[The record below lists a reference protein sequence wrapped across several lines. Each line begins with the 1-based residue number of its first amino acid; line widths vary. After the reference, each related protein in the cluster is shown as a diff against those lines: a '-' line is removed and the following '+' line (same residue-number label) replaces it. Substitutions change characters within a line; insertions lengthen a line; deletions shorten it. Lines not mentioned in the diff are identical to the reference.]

1 MESTSTTYRRPES
14 SLELGVIG
22 NCQVS
27 ALLDGHGRYVW
38 SCMPRFDS
46 DPVFC
51 ALLMGDQEQVERG
64 VFEVELED
72 FAYAEQ
78 AYIRNTPIL
87 QTWLYDRHGGCVKLT
102 DFAPRYEQFER
113 TFHPYMFVRHL
124 EPVAGAPRVI
134 ARLRPA
140 GHYGGEDARQTFG
153 SNHIRY
159 VLPDLTLRL
168 TTDAS
173 LTHVRE
179 ERPFRLTRPLSF
191 ILGPDESL
199 PESVSRSSR
208 HHFEQTRAYWQD
220 WVRGLAVPFEWQE
233 AVIRAAI
240 TLKLCSYEDTGAIIA
255 AITSSIPEAP
265 GTARNWDYRYCWLR
279 DSFFVVHALNRL
291 GATRTMEAYLGWILN
306 VTAAGDGR
314 GLQPVYGISGEAD
327 LIETEVLHLPGY
339 RDMGPVRV
347 GNQAHE
353 QVQNDVYGSVV
364 LSSAQAF
371 FDERLNAPA
380 GAEQFELLEQ
390 VGRRAIKLFDQPDAG
405 IWEYR
410 GRARV
415 HTFSSMMCWAACD
428 RLARISAHLGEPEK
442 ADEWRSAADRIH
454 AVICERAW
462 DEEQGCFTESFG
474 GKSLDASMLLIGD
487 LGFLPGDDPRFRSTV
502 DCIGRKLL
510 RGGHMFR
517 YGEADDFGEPETAF
531 NICTFWYIN
540 ALAEIGRKD
549 EARALFED
557 MLSRRTR
564 LGLLSEDLEVATD
577 ELWGN
582 YPQTYSLVG
591 IILGAIRLSKPWEDA
606 F

>member
-1 MESTSTTYRRPES
+1 METTHPQYQRPDS

-27 ALLDGHGRYVW
+27 ALVDEHGRFVW
-38 SCMPRFDS
+38 SCMPSFDS

-51 ALLMGDQEQVERG
+51 ALMMGDQQAVERG
-64 VFEVELED
+64 VFEILLED
-72 FAYAEQ
+72 FERAEQ
-78 AYIRNTPIL
+78 SYLKNTPIL

-102 DFAPRYEQFER
+102 DFAPRYEHLER
-113 TFHPYMFVRHL
+113 TFHPYLFVRHL
-124 EPVAGAPRVI
+124 EPVTGSPRVTV
-134 ARLRPA
+134 RLRPA
-140 GHYGGEDARQTFG
+140 GHYGSEDARQTFG

-173 LTHVRE
+173 LTHLRE
-179 ERPFRLTRPLSF
+179 ERPFRLTRAVSF

-199 PESVSRSSR
+199 PESVASGSR
-208 HHFEQTRAYWQD
+208 HHFEQTRDYWQD
-220 WVRGLAVPFEWQE
+220 WVRGLAVPLEWQE

-255 AITSSIPEAP
+255 AMTSSIPEAP
-265 GTARNWDYRYCWLR
+265 STGRNWDYRYCWLR

-291 GATRTMEAYLGWILN
+291 GATRTMEAYLSWILN
-306 VTAAGDGR
+306 VAASGDGG
-314 GLQPVYGISGEAD
+314 GLQPVYGIGGEAD
-327 LIETEVLHLPGY
+327 LDETEIAHLPGY
-339 RDMGPVRV
+339 RGMGPVRV
-347 GNQAHE
+347 GNQAYE
-353 QVQNDVYGSVV
+353 QVQNDVYGAVV

-371 FDERLNAPA
+371 FDERLNTPA
-380 GAEQFELLEQ
+380 GPEQLELLEQ
-390 VGRRAIKLFDQPDAG
+390 VARRAVELFDKPDAG

-428 RLARISAHLGEPEK
+428 RLARISARLGSEDK
-442 ADEWRSAADRIH
+442 AKEWGASAARIH
-454 AVICERAW
+454 QVICERAW
-462 DEEQGCFTESFG
+462 DPEQGCFTESFD

-487 LGFLPGDDPRFRSTV
+487 LGFLSGDDPRFRSTV
-502 DCIGRKLL
+502 DCIGRRLL
-510 RGGHMFR
+510 RDGHMFR

-540 ALAEIGRKD
+540 ALAAIGRKD
-549 EARALFED
+549 EARALFEE

-564 LGLLSEDLEVATD
+564 LGLLSEDLDVGSG